1 MKLPAWIDWRY
12 TLSMTAVG
20 MLAGAALGALSS
32 CEVLQAK
39 TPADKTAALIRDMKT
54 ARDAAAKGCALYRAG
69 VALGEV
75 PPEPVVTA
83 ACDEAFPVGGKS

>member
-1 MKLPAWIDWRY
+1 MKLPEWLDVRY

-20 MLAGAALGALSS
+20 ALAGAAIG
-32 CEVLQAK
+32 CIGMFEAK
-39 TPADKTAALIRDMKT
+39 TPAEKVAALVRDARK

-75 PPEPVVTA
+75 PAEPTVTA
-83 ACDEAFPVGGKS
+83 ACDEAFPIRGAS

>member
-1 MKLPAWIDWRY
+1 MRLWQLPLFA
-12 TLSMTAVG
+12 LAV
-20 MLAGAALGALSS
+20 AIAALA
-32 CEVLQAK
+32 CAVFEAK
-39 TPADKTAALIRDMKT
+39 TPADRVAALIRDAKT

-75 PPEPVVTA
+75 NPEPVTTA